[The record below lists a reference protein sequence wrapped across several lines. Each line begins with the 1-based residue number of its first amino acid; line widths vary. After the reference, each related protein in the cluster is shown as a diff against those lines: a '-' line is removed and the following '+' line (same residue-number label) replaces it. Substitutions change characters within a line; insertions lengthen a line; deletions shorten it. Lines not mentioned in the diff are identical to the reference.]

1 MIVIKTNMSNDKKNI
16 IDLQK
21 DKDLQNLVQSTVVM
35 IKNMVRTNAFWVP
48 SEPRTSRYQ
57 YDNIGYRS
65 EIYFQVKTVKKIY
78 TELIA
83 AGSRKKMLE

>member
-35 IKNMVRTNAFWVP
+35 IKNMVRTNAF
-48 SEPRTSRYQ
+48 
-57 YDNIGYRS
+57 
-65 EIYFQVKTVKKIY
+65 
-78 TELIA
+78 
-83 AGSRKKMLE
+83 